1 MFSSFMASIYC
12 LGVRKIL
19 SMDSAQVGPV
29 RSLSQSPLLFVVV
42 FCQAGPG
49 RALHIALKTDGASCA
64 KNQTRDAKIRGDV
77 YALKCE
83 HKLGMFSSH
92 LKKCS

>member
-12 LGVRKIL
+12 LGVHKIL

-29 RSLSQSPLLFVVV
+29 SQSPLLLVVV

-77 YALKCE
+77 YAFKCE

-92 LKKCS
+92 FKECS

>member
-12 LGVRKIL
+12 LGVHNIL

-64 KNQTRDAKIRGDV
+64 KIRLEMQKFV
-77 YALKCE
+77 A
-83 HKLGMFSSH
+83 MFMPLSVNISWECF
-92 LKKCS
+92 LPT